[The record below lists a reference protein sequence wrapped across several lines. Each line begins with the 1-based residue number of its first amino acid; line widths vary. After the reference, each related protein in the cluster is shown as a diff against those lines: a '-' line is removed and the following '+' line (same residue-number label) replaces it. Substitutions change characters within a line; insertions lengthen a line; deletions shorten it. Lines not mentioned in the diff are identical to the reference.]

1 MKLTRHFSLEEMIKS
16 QTATRLGMNNTPTPE
31 VIDNLRELCIN
42 VLEPIRIH
50 FKKPVIISSGYRSPA
65 LNKAIGGSRTSQ
77 HMRGEAADLEV
88 HGISNWTVLEYIKNN
103 LPYDQLIQEFMKQNN
118 PTAGWVHV
126 SYKAE
131 GNRKQFLI
139 VR

>member
-1 MKLTRHFSLEEMIKS
+1 MKVSPNFTLAELTKS
-16 QTATRLGMNNTPTPE
+16 QTAVRLGINNTPTPE
-31 VIDNLRELCIN
+31 AVDNLRNLCVN
-42 VLEPIRIH
+42 VLEPIRAH
-50 FKKPVIISSGYRSPA
+50 FKSPIIISSGFRCKA
-65 LNKAIGGSRTSQ
+65 LNNAVGGSKTSQ
-77 HMRGEAADLEV
+77 HMTGQAADIEV
-88 HGISNWTVLEYIKNN
+88 YGKSNWDVLDYIENN
-103 LPYDQLIQEFMKQNN
+103 LQYDQLIQEFMKQNN